1 MGDVRRLE
9 EMPCARARQ
18 PLDAMVI
25 EAGLSYMYGDIHYRF
40 DIEAGQQLGRS
51 VARFTI
57 AADRS
62 GHSVLTPDDDEGRGG
77 PR

>member
-51 VARFTI
+51 VAYFTI

-62 GHSVLTPDDDEGRGG
+62 AHSVLSRHGHEEGDGRT
-77 PR
+77 